1 MRTRILF
8 TLLASF
14 IFLSAASAQ
23 DTMSYKAAAT
33 AQTGPMPIL
42 PACATAAVTDGDPS
56 KPGSIIMIKIKAGCV
71 IPQHWHSANERLIIV
86 SGSGHAGMK
95 GMSATALSAGDFI
108 YLPAKGIHLFHAVTD
123 VVLYDIS
130 DGPFDIHYVD
140 ASGREIPPQAAI
152 APK

>member
-8 TLLASF
+8 TLLAT
-14 IFLSAASAQ
+14 FLFVSAAHAQSA
-23 DTMSYKAAAT
+23 MSYKPAAT

-42 PACATAAVTDGDPS
+42 PACATAAVTDGDPA
-56 KPGSIIMIKIKAGCV
+56 KPGSVIMIKIKAGCV

-108 YLPAKGIHLFHAVTD
+108 FLPAKGIHLFHAVTD

-130 DGPFDIHYVD
+130 DAPFDIHYVD
-140 ASGREIPPQAAI
+140 AAGKEI
-152 APK
+152 APAEAFKGY